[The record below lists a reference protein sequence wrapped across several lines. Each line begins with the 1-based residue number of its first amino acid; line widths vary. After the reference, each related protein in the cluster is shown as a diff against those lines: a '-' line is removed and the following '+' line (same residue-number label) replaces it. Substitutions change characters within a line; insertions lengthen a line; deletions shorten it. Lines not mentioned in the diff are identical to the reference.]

1 MIKPFVLPAAALLGA
16 ALLSPA
22 NPAHAAAAVG
32 QPAPEF
38 TLTDVTGKS
47 HALSAYK
54 GNWVVLEWVNFECPF
69 VKKHYGTGNMQK
81 LQKAATAKGAVWL
94 SVNTSAAGKQGNYPA
109 ETVLSMLKERSAQPG
124 AYLLDSDGTMGRAYG
139 AKTTP
144 HMFVIDPKGTLVY
157 AGGID
162 DKPTTDAADV
172 PTAKNFVQAALD
184 EAMAGRPVTSPTSTP
199 YGCSVKY

>member
-16 ALLSPA
+16 ALLTPVHPA
-22 NPAHAAAAVG
+22 QAAAAVG
-32 QPAPEF
+32 QPAPAF
-38 TLTDVTGKS
+38 TLSDATGKS
-47 HALSAYK
+47 HALSAYQGK
-54 GNWVVLEWVNFECPF
+54 WVVLEWVNFECPF
-69 VKKHYGTGNMQK
+69 VMKHYGTGNMQK
-81 LQKAATAKGAVWL
+81 LQAAATAKGAVWL
-94 SVNTSAAGKQGNYPA
+94 SVNSSAKGKQGNYPA
-109 ETVLSMLKERSAQPG
+109 ETVLAMLKERGAQPT
-124 AYLLDSDGTMGRAYG
+124 AYLLDSDGTAGRAYG

-144 HMFVIDPKGTLVY
+144 HMFAIDPKGTLVY

-184 EAMAGRPVTSPTSTP
+184 EAMAGKPVTTPTSTP